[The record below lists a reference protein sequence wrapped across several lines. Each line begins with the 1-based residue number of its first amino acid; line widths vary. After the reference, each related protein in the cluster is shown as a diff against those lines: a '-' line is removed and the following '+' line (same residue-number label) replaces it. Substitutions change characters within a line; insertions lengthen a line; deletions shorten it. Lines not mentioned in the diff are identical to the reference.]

1 MRAILV
7 LSLLPAAL
15 PALADTRQSLCLA
28 GEAAVFSC
36 AIGGKIAS
44 LCASAGIGPG
54 RGELTYRFGRKGA
67 VELTHP
73 AAPLPPDQAFSA
85 AVVGDAGAVGDIL
98 RFSRGEIGYTLYS
111 IIVKG
116 RGEREGV
123 LVTRNGSR
131 LADLPCKGSALGDE
145 GWQRV
150 YRAKLPKAEPSALPQ
165 LGP

>member
-1 MRAILV
+1 MRASLV
-7 LSLLPAAL
+7 LPLLLASL
-15 PALADTRQSLCLA
+15 PALGDTRPSLCLA

-36 AIGGKIAS
+36 ATGGKIAS
-44 LCASAGIGPG
+44 LCASAEIGPG
-54 RGELTYRFGRKGA
+54 RGSLTYRFGRKGA

-85 AVVGDAGAVGDIL
+85 AVVGDAGSAGDIL

-123 LVTRNGSR
+123 LVTRNGTR
-131 LADLPCKGSALGDE
+131 LADLPCKGTALGSD

-150 YRAKLPKAEPSALPQ
+150 YRARLPKAEPAWLP
-165 LGP
+165 